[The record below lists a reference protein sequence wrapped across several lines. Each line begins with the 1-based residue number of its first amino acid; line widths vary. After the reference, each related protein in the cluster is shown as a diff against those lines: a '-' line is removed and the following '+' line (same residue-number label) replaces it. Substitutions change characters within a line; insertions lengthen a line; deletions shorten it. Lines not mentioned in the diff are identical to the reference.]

1 MKLILIAALNK
12 NRVIGKNGKIPWRIP
27 EDLQRFKQL
36 TTHHTV
42 LMGRK
47 TFESIGT
54 PLLNRKNVV
63 VSKQKIASENVEI
76 YSSLDRALSHLHT
89 EEKIFIIGGGEI
101 FQQTIE
107 LADEL
112 MLTIVD
118 NDESGDTFFPEYEH
132 LIGKKFVIASEDYHT
147 GMKFLTLRK
156 KHSKK

>member
-27 EDLQRFKQL
+27 EDLQRFKQF

-47 TFESIGT
+47 TLESIGT

-63 VSKQKIASENVEI
+63 VSKQKIVSQNVEL
-76 YSSLDRALSHLHT
+76 YSSLESALSHLQT

-101 FQQTIE
+101 FRQTIDR
-107 LADEL
+107 ADEL
-112 MLTIVD
+112 LLTIVD
-118 NDESGDTFFPEYEH
+118 NDELGDTFFPEYEH
-132 LIGKKFVIASEDYHT
+132 LIGEKFVESYSQQMNGFQFRDY
-147 GMKFLTLRK
+147 K
-156 KHSKK
+156 KLSA

>member
-12 NRVIGKNGKIPWRIP
+12 NRVIGKNGKIPWHIP

-36 TTHHTV
+36 TIHHTV

-63 VSKQKIASENVEI
+63 ISKQKIASENIEI
-76 YSSLDRALSHLHT
+76 YSSLESALSHLHT
-89 EEKIFIIGGGEI
+89 EEQIFIIGGGEI
-101 FQQTIE
+101 FRQTID

-112 MLTIVD
+112 LLTMVD
-118 NDESGDTFFPEYEH
+118 NDELGDTFFPEYEH
-132 LIGKKFVIASEDYHT
+132 LIGRKFVESYSQQMNGFQFRDY
-147 GMKFLTLRK
+147 KR
-156 KHSKK
+156 SSV